1 MKILGI
7 DLGKYKSVAC
17 LLETGTNDTLYF
29 TFASQAAEFEQLL
42 QQTQPELVVFEA
54 CALTGWVYDL
64 SVTQGFKVLVAN
76 PNQEAWNW
84 KHVKRKTDRDDALK
98 LAKLAAIEQIV
109 PVHVPSLETRQYR
122 QLVKYRKKLV
132 SRTNQVQN
140 SIRAL
145 FVQQGIPIPVGNR
158 AWTVEG
164 LAKLSAYR
172 KPLADC
178 DRASLWQGQ
187 LDLELTALDRLWEE
201 LHKVDQQLTQIGKT
215 DERVQLLESIP
226 GVGRKTAEVVV
237 AYLDDPNRFQN
248 ARQVSAYAG
257 LVPRQHQSGETN
269 RMGKITRRGPRVLR
283 AALVEAAWAMLRYN
297 SWASALYKRIC
308 GGQKTRKKQAIIAV
322 ARKLLVRCWVLLR
335 KQEPWDD
342 AKALPQVTVA

>member
-17 LLETGTNDTLYF
+17 LFETETNDTLYF
-29 TFASQAAEFEQLL
+29 TFTSQAKEFEQLL
-42 QQTQPELVVFEA
+42 GQTQPELVVFEA

-64 SVTQGFKVLVAN
+64 SVAQGFKVLVAN
-76 PNQEAWNW
+76 PNGEAWHW

-98 LAKLAAIEQIV
+98 LAKLAAIGQIV
-109 PVHVPSLETRQYR
+109 PVHVPSIETRQYR

-140 SIRAL
+140 SIRSL
-145 FVQQGIPIPVGNR
+145 FVQQGISIPVGNR
-158 AWTVEG
+158 AWTVAG
-164 LAKLSAYR
+164 IATLSAYR
-172 KPLADC
+172 KPLAEC
-178 DRASLWQGQ
+178 DRVCLWRGQ
-187 LDLELTALDRLWEE
+187 LDLELAALDRLWEE
-201 LHKVDQQLTQIGKT
+201 LHKVDQQLTQIAKT
-215 DERVQLLESIP
+215 DKRVQLLESIP

-237 AYLDDPNRFQN
+237 AYLDDPKRFQN
-248 ARQVSAYAG
+248 ARQVSAYGG

-297 SWASALYKRIC
+297 PWAAAVYKRLC
-308 GGQKTRKKQAIIAV
+308 GGQKTRKKQAIIAL

-335 KQEPWDD
+335 KQEKWDE
-342 AKALPQVTVA
+342 AKARIQPVVA